1 MREVFLSETIPQKDW
16 CQTPP
21 PDGWDKV
28 VCSRIKADNGLGIYI
43 ADARQKDDPRENDRN
58 TTVILPPWADGTY
71 HNPISQARAK
81 VTAALENGLVIYVDN
96 PGVEL
101 ETPRMDRDVRWALC
115 QGNFEPGAI
124 EQWDAIS
131 QALDGAGLDFNAI
144 NRVIGYSLGA
154 HVAAAIARTAPGE
167 VYLDRLDLWEA
178 AGLSE
183 DYKNGLAGFC
193 KFVGNFLQHGSDQ
206 CPEILQIN
214 PNWAAELREVDL
226 KSTLAKLAIRR
237 TAGMACYPIAINHH
251 NIAETIVKAKDR
263 KNPAIDGDTTV
274 TVLNG
279 TESLISPSSCNDR
292 LAQRLA
298 HAGLKIARF
307 ESEGGVHAS
316 QDNLGWWSSIQ
327 RQISQTI
334 SRLQA
339 QP

>member
-1 MREVFLSETIPQKDW
+1 MTEGALFLRKMINEKDW
-16 CQTPP
+16 KKVPVPP
-21 PDGWDKV
+21 GFNNIKV
-28 VCSRIKADNGLGIYI
+28 RHIVADNGLGLYV
-43 ADARQKDDPRENDRN
+43 ADGRQTDDPRKNDRN

-81 VTAALENGLVIYVDN
+81 VTAALENGLVIYIDN

-101 ETPRMDRDVRWALC
+101 ETPRMDKDVRWALC
-115 QGNFEPGAI
+115 QGNFEPGAVK
-124 EQWDAIS
+124 QWDAIS

-178 AGLSE
+178 AGLSK

-237 TAGMACYPIAINHH
+237 TAGLACYPIAINRH
-251 NIAETIVKAKDR
+251 NIAKTIVEAKGR
-263 KNPAIDGDTTV
+263 KDPAIDGDTTV
-274 TVLNG
+274 T
-279 TESLISPSSCNDR
+279 
-292 LAQRLA
+292 Q
-298 HAGLKIARF
+298 
-307 ESEGGVHAS
+307 
-316 QDNLGWWSSIQ
+316 
-327 RQISQTI
+327 
-334 SRLQA
+334 
-339 QP
+339 